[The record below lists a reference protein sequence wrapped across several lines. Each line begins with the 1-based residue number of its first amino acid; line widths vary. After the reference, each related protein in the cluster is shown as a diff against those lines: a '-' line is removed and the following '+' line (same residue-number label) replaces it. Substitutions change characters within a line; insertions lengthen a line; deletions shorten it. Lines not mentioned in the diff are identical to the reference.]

1 MKVFFDTSILVA
13 AMVEDHPVHD
23 RAFPAQDYR
32 TVIHNLAEMS
42 LSGGVVCDALLA
54 RAAQKAKAQRLSTL
68 NPRDFLRVWPDGAA
82 VITSP

>member
-1 MKVFFDTSILVA
+1 MTLS
-13 AMVEDHPVHD
+13 
-23 RAFPAQDYR
+23 AQDHR